1 MLSER
6 KRRSPDVGLVRG
18 KDIERE
24 SVTERERGN
33 QENAESGD
41 EKTKR
46 PSSCQVEQWGTEV
59 GNPGEKGGFL
69 CRVCVWGGAG
79 APGMVEE
86 LFILLG
92 QRRPEG
98 TTTHI
103 LLLLCWGR
111 REGWRN
117 NLDGLGFLA
126 GLRAA
131 LILNAGQAV
140 PAPPPVALS
149 VLQDLHHTCLVD
161 GVDALLARPH
171 GALLEGLSSL

>member
-1 MLSER
+1 MRRAEMRRPNVPAVVKLSSGGQRWATQER
-6 KRRSPDVGLVRG
+6 RG
-18 KDIERE
+18 AFSAECVCGGER
-24 SVTERERGN
+24 
-33 QENAESGD
+33 
-41 EKTKR
+41 
-46 PSSCQVEQWGTEV
+46 
-59 GNPGEKGGFL
+59 
-69 CRVCVWGGAG
+69 G

-86 LFILLG
+86 LFVLLG

>member
-33 QENAESGD
+33 QENAESRD

-79 APGMVEE
+79 GTGNGRGAVRFVGTEKARGNDNTHPFAIVLGEE
-86 LFILLG
+86 
-92 QRRPEG
+92 RRME
-98 TTTHI
+98 
-103 LLLLCWGR
+103 
-111 REGWRN
+111 E
-117 NLDGLGFLA
+117 
-126 GLRAA
+126 
-131 LILNAGQAV
+131 
-140 PAPPPVALS
+140 
-149 VLQDLHHTCLVD
+149 
-161 GVDALLARPH
+161 
-171 GALLEGLSSL
+171 